1 MMCNFRKQNIFF
13 KITIF
18 QFQLFCDALPVWK
31 MQGKIQKPAD
41 VFLIFNALVLFKCLW
56 RNN

>member
-1 MMCNFRKQNIFF
+1 
-13 KITIF
+13 
-18 QFQLFCDALPVWK
+18 
-31 MQGKIQKPAD
+31 MQGKIHKPAD